1 MLYLNELC
9 IGILYKK
16 MYEKRRNIKMNTI
29 KLDSGNV
36 KMIAHRGLSGLEK
49 ENTNAAFVAA
59 GNRAKYFGIETDV
72 HITADKKVIVIH
84 DDNTSRVSTDDIN
97 VENSSYETLRKLR
110 LLDIDGQR
118 SRSDLL
124 LPSLEEY
131 VGICKKY
138 EKFCILELKNPMDPQ
153 DVYGIVDTIKAMDYL
168 DHVVFISFALSNL
181 VALREKYPE
190 QSAMY
195 LIGKEWKDEYYED
208 LEKNNLDLDIDHR
221 ILTKEIV
228 DRVHAM
234 GHTVNVW
241 TVNEKDRALQLVEMG
256 VDYITTNILE

>member
-1 MLYLNELC
+1 MLYLNKFV
-9 IGILYKK
+9 GDTYQRNNKK
-16 MYEKRRNIKMNTI
+16 EIIEMDTI
-29 KLDSGNV
+29 KLDSGKV

-59 GNRAKYFGIETDV
+59 GNRAKYFGIETDLHV
-72 HITADKKVIVIH
+72 TADKGIIVIH
-84 DDNTSRVSTDDIN
+84 DDNTSRVSTDDLN
-97 VENSSYETLRKLR
+97 VESSSYETLRKIR
-110 LLDIDGQR
+110 LLDIDGSR
-118 SRSDLL
+118 GRSDLL

-138 EKFCILELKNPMDPQ
+138 EKYCILELKNPMDPE
-153 DVYGIVDTIKAMDYL
+153 DVYGIVETIKAMGYL
-168 DHVVFISFALSNL
+168 EHVVFISFALSNL
-181 VALREKYPE
+181 VALRERYPQ

-195 LIGKEWKDEYYED
+195 LIGKEWKDEVYGD
-208 LEKNNLDLDIDHR
+208 LEKYNLDLDIDYR
-221 ILTKEIV
+221 ILTKDIV

-241 TVNEKDRALQLVEMG
+241 TVNDEESGLRMVEMG